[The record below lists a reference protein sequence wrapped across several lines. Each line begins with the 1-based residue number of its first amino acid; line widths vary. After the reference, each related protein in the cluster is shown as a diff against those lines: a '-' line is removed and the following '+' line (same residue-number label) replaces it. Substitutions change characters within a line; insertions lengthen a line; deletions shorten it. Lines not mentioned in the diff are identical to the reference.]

1 MKIAYVAAAQIP
13 STRANSIQVMKV
25 CQALKQ
31 NGQEIRLY
39 VPGRLPTRWDVLKQ
53 QYGLSTSFDIEW
65 ISNWR
70 ILKYL
75 DFTFKSLQAVRQW
88 RADIVYTR
96 MLQVARSAALSGL
109 PVILE
114 LHNVPSGRFGPS
126 RLRDFLCTP
135 VHKRVVFITRSLRQ
149 LVEEQLEL
157 EIPDEE
163 VIIGPDGV
171 DLERYENLPS
181 PGDARRELGFPERV
195 TALYSGSFYQG
206 RGMQTLYDLAAAL
219 PNLQFVWVGGTSDE
233 VKGWK
238 QKLAAGGINNVIL
251 TGFVSN
257 GKLPRYQA
265 AAEMLL
271 MPYSLIVAASS
282 GGNIAGVTSP
292 MKLFEYMAC
301 GRAIVT
307 SDLPVLHEVL
317 NEANAI
323 FLPPDDLETWKMT
336 LQSLS
341 EDEPR
346 RQRLA
351 GQALAD
357 AQQFSWRSRMQQIL
371 DGWTTLQKKVSDD

>member
-1 MKIAYVAAAQIP
+1 VKIAYVAAAQIP

-39 VPGRLPTRWDVLKQ
+39 VPGRLPTRWDVLKK

-171 DLERYENLPS
+171 DLERYETCLHLEMPEGNWDS
-181 PGDARRELGFPERV
+181 PNGLQPCI
-195 TALYSGSFYQG
+195 
-206 RGMQTLYDLAAAL
+206 AAAFTRGGGCRRCTTWQL
-219 PNLQFVWVGGTSDE
+219 PFPTCNLC
-233 VKGWK
+233 GW
-238 QKLAAGGINNVIL
+238 
-251 TGFVSN
+251 
-257 GKLPRYQA
+257 
-265 AAEMLL
+265 AEL
-271 MPYSLIVAASS
+271 
-282 GGNIAGVTSP
+282 
-292 MKLFEYMAC
+292 
-301 GRAIVT
+301 
-307 SDLPVLHEVL
+307 
-317 NEANAI
+317 
-323 FLPPDDLETWKMT
+323 
-336 LQSLS
+336 
-341 EDEPR
+341 
-346 RQRLA
+346 
-351 GQALAD
+351 
-357 AQQFSWRSRMQQIL
+357 RMR
-371 DGWTTLQKKVSDD
+371 